1 MDAST
6 ELPDGVALA
15 PVGAENPYRL
25 KRCRQGTMLYNVN
38 DRYIGRSLDL
48 YGEWAEAELELLG
61 LFIKP
66 GDSVVDVGANLGTH
80 TVFFAHKA
88 GARGAVFAF
97 EPQRV
102 VFQLL
107 CANLALNGLT
117 NVHAYH
123 AAVSRL
129 KGTTSVPDVAYDD
142 AGNYGGVALRHDR
155 DGVDASGD
163 GRASASAPAPAPAP
177 PTGER
182 VPVMML
188 DELALGRCRLLKI
201 DVEGMEL
208 EVLEGAR
215 GLVEATRPLIYVEN
229 NDVTRSP
236 ALITW
241 LLERQ
246 YQLFWHVS
254 PFFNPRNFAANP
266 DNVFANLADLNM
278 IAVGPELAPA
288 LGRFPRVTGP
298 ADNWQALQER
308 LR

>member
-1 MDAST
+1 MKA
-6 ELPDGVALA
+6 
-15 PVGAENPYRL
+15 
-25 KRCRQGTMLYNVN
+25 CRHGDMLYNVN

-123 AAVSRL
+123 AAVSRQ

-142 AGNYGGVALRHDR
+142 AGNFGGVALRHYR
-155 DGVDASGD
+155 DGVD
-163 GRASASAPAPAPAP
+163 
-177 PTGER
+177 
-182 VPVMML
+182 
-188 DELALGRCRLLKI
+188 
-201 DVEGMEL
+201 
-208 EVLEGAR
+208 
-215 GLVEATRPLIYVEN
+215 
-229 NDVTRSP
+229 RS
-236 ALITW
+236 
-241 LLERQ
+241 E
-246 YQLFWHVS
+246 
-254 PFFNPRNFAANP
+254 
-266 DNVFANLADLNM
+266 
-278 IAVGPELAPA
+278 
-288 LGRFPRVTGP
+288 
-298 ADNWQALQER
+298 
-308 LR
+308 